1 MKLPEGFNGY
11 AIAKVCKVYN
21 SPYDM
26 NELLCQLDEAKKI
39 KIHVI
44 VSDNINIGGWKY
56 IYMSN
61 NNNINIRTVYDD
73 DMDLYESMDTN
84 AKNDCVYMI
93 KILKITE

>member
-11 AIAKVCKVYN
+11 AIAKVCEVYN

-26 NELLCQLDEAKKI
+26 NELLFQLNEAEII

-61 NNNINIRTVYDD
+61 DDIDTKTVYTDD
-73 DMDLYESMDTN
+73 TDMYESMDTN
-84 AKNDCVYMI
+84 AKNDYVYMI
-93 KILKITE
+93 KILKIIK

>member
-11 AIAKVCKVYN
+11 AIAKLCKVYS
-21 SPYDM
+21 SPYDI
-26 NELLCQLDEAKKI
+26 NELSCQLDESKII

-44 VSDNINIGGWKY
+44 ISDNINIGGWKY

-61 NNNINIRTVYDD
+61 DDIIIRTVYND
-73 DMDLYESMDTN
+73 DMDLYESIDTN

-93 KILKITE
+93 KILKNIK

>member
-11 AIAKVCKVYN
+11 AIAKVCEVYS
-21 SPYDM
+21 SPYDIG
-26 NELLCQLDEAKKI
+26 EILCQLNEAKII

-61 NNNINIRTVYDD
+61 DDITTRTVYTDD
-73 DMDLYESMDTN
+73 TNLYESMDTN
-84 AKNDCVYMI
+84 SKNDCIYMI
-93 KILKITE
+93 KILKIIK

>member
-11 AIAKVCKVYN
+11 AIAKVCEVYN
-21 SPYDM
+21 FSYDI
-26 NELLCQLDEAKKI
+26 NELLFQLNEAKTI

-44 VSDNINIGGWKY
+44 VSDNINIGGWMY
-56 IYMSN
+56 TYMY
-61 NNNINIRTVYDD
+61 NNNINIRTLYND